1 MASDNSSVAA
11 PVAVGVSSQ
20 NHVIGCVRRFNKRL
34 KYGFIT
40 VLSDCEF
47 KGHDIFVHQSS
58 IKFVNRNR
66 YPILFIGECVEFDI
80 VPSGKPEH
88 PNQAINVCGYNGNS
102 LMCENYLIY
111 RMQNKNGK
119 GFRAPFHQQNQQN
132 QGTIVNE

>member
-1 MASDNSSVAA
+1 MASDNSGANAAAVAIA
-11 PVAVGVSSQ
+11 VSSA

-40 VLSDCEF
+40 VISDCEF

-58 IKFVNRNR
+58 IKLGNR
-66 YPILFIGECVEFDI
+66 YPILFVGECVEFDI

-88 PNQAINVCGYNGNS
+88 PNQAINVSGFNGNT
-102 LMCENYLIY
+102 LMCENYLIF

-119 GFRAPFHQQNQQN
+119 GFRSPQNQQN
-132 QGTIVNE
+132 QDTFVNE